1 MNTAKLV
8 IQEHLD
14 RFKTGA
20 NTLIDISFDNLPFLT
35 AKEPVFNMKGERISK
50 SYYDLKGREAVKIA
64 YKKLIKTYEGI
75 DNIFVGVQKEIQFI
89 NWANEVGYTKKKQP
103 YYFTL
108 QPIFDTTDTSII
120 VGYSSPKQRQ
130 ILKAERYNADDYL
143 QAQNPTLYS
152 LIYDNYTALYEN
164 YLRSGNKTA
173 LVAALNNEN
182 NADINA
188 VLDGNVYGL
197 NITIKE
203 LILMNLQ

>member
-1 MNTAKLV
+1 MNKPKLV

-14 RFKTGA
+14 RFKTSA
-20 NTLIDISFDNLPFLT
+20 NTLVDIAFDNLPFLT
-35 AKEPVFNMKGERISK
+35 AKEPVFNMKGERVSK
-50 SYYDLKGREAVKIA
+50 SYYDKKGKEAVRII
-64 YKKLIKTYEGI
+64 YKKLIETYEGI
-75 DNIFVGVQKEIQFI
+75 NNVFVGVQKEIQFI
-89 NWANEVGYTKKKQP
+89 DWAGEVGYTKTKQP

-108 QPIFDTTDTSII
+108 QPIFDTVDTTII

-152 LIYDNYTALYEN
+152 LIYNNYTALYET

-173 LVAALNNEN
+173 LVDALNNET

-188 VLDGNVYGL
+188 VLNGNVYGL

>member
-1 MNTAKLV
+1 MSNAKLV
-8 IQEHLD
+8 IQKYIED
-14 RFKTGA
+14 NKTVGK
-20 NTLIDISFDNLPFLT
+20 TIVDLPFDNLPFLT
-35 AKEPVFNMKGERISK
+35 AKEPVFNMKGEKISK
-50 SYYDLKGREAVKIA
+50 SYFDTKGKEAVKIV
-64 YKKLIKTYEGI
+64 YKKLIETYEGI
-75 DNIFVGVQKEIQFI
+75 NNVFVGVQKEIQFK
-89 NWANEVGYTKKKQP
+89 NWAGEVGYTKKKQP

-108 QPIFDTTDTSII
+108 QPIFDTIDTSII
-120 VGYSSPKQRQ
+120 VDYSSPKQRQ

-173 LVAALNNEN
+173 LVDALNNETN
-182 NADINA
+182 IDINN
-188 VLDGNVYGL
+188 VLNGNVYGL